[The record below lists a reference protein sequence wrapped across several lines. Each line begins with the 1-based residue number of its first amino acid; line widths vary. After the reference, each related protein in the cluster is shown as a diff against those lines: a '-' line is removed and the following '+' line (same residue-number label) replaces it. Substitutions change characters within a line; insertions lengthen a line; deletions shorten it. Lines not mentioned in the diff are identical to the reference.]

1 MRFAGRLEAMS
12 CSGLARNGFNVHQ
25 RDGLCEKYGVTAE
38 TDISDKVSAEC
49 DLDLVFIT
57 LTRHIPSFSVL
68 PKSLSVVV
76 NAASSIDGSLSK
88 SLFLSSRPLVLSHLG
103 RTGCSWLRIL
113 LALSD
118 RRFVHGK
125 LSGSL

>member
-1 MRFAGRLEAMS
+1 MS

-38 TDISDKVSAEC
+38 TEMEHISDKVSAEC

-68 PKSLSVVV
+68 HKSLSVVV
-76 NAASSIDGSLSK
+76 YAASSFDGSLSK
-88 SLFLSSRPLVLSHLG
+88 SLFFSSRPLVLSHLG